1 VPALLN
7 AALQRVAKNRL
18 MVAAN
23 SNDKEARMNKQQ
35 ALVDACDR
43 RHQPGSERMRANG
56 SQN

>member
-1 VPALLN
+1 
-7 AALQRVAKNRL
+7 